1 MAAALAEILN
11 PDVSDGAPMPAAAEL
26 PASVLYSIA
35 ADIGGVGLAKT
46 AEQGLLAPARAG
58 VLGRAVAYA
67 NRQREID
74 PWKVKS
80 LALHPVRLLAN
91 LDRET
96 YYGAKKQYLDWV
108 TARVLRRGGFDCFH
122 GWSGDSLRTLVAA
135 RQRRLPSMIEIPTWH
150 RNKFRRKGFYTL
162 SERGRPDSWRER
174 VRVTRQ
180 QMLSEYELADL
191 VLVQSEMAAES
202 FLAMGRGPGRIFY
215 VGRGVD
221 PDHFRPS
228 RYPDRFRL
236 VFVGSLKKRKGVHHL
251 LEAWAKLALPDAEL
265 VLVGAVHR
273 EMRPYLDLHMT
284 GSVTLPGHLGDVR
297 EYLERASAFVFVS
310 ECEGSAKATYEAAA
324 CALPAI
330 TTRESGDVVVDGET
344 GVVIPANDPAALA
357 DAVRDFYDNRDK
369 LPAMGAAARIRVE
382 RELTWEHHR
391 RRLLHAYAE
400 LKRRGR

>member
-1 MAAALAEILN
+1 MATATAHILN
-11 PDVSDGAPMPAAAEL
+11 PDVSDGAAL
-26 PASVLYSIA
+26 PCADQLPQSVLYAIA

-46 AEQGLLAPARAG
+46 AGEGLLAAARAG
-58 VLGRAVAYA
+58 ILSRAVAYG

-74 PWKVKS
+74 PWKIQS
-80 LALHPVRLLAN
+80 LAMHPVRLLAN
-91 LDRET
+91 IDRST

-108 TARVLRRGGFDCFH
+108 AARALRRGDHDCFH

-135 RQRRLPSMIEIPTWH
+135 RASGVPSMVEIPTWH
-150 RNKFRRKGFYTL
+150 RNKFKRKSFYTQ
-162 SERGRPDSWRER
+162 SERGRPDTWRER
-174 VRVTRQ
+174 TKVTRQ

-191 VLVQSEMAAES
+191 VLVQSQMAAES
-202 FLAMGRGPGRIFY
+202 FLEMGRDPERIFY

-221 PDHFRPS
+221 PAHFRPA
-228 RYPDRFRL
+228 RYPDIFRL

-251 LEAWAKLALPDAEL
+251 LEAWSKLALTDAEL
-265 VLVGAVHR
+265 VLVGSVHD
-273 EMRPYLDLHMT
+273 EMRPYLDRFKT
-284 GSVTLPGHLGDVR
+284 DSVKLVGHVADVR
-297 EYLERASAFVFVS
+297 EQLGVASAFVFAS

-357 DAVRDFYDNRDK
+357 DAVRDFYDHRDR
-369 LPAMGAAARIRVE
+369 LPAMGAAARARVE

-400 LKRRGR
+400 LKRRG